1 MPPTMIAPQAMKR
14 NMYHMYRTTIR
25 KTSLIESQL
34 KEDATLAVAVAV
46 DEADKYVA
54 VARSAAVEDAASIL
68 VIFRWMRVWWRC
80 VDETDLQSVLS

>member
-1 MPPTMIAPQAMKR
+1 MMR
-14 NMYHMYRTTIR
+14 NVYHTYRSTIR

-54 VARSAAVEDAASIL
+54 VASSAAVEVAASML
-68 VIFRWMRVWWRC
+68 VVFKWIRVWWKC
-80 VDETDLQSVLS
+80 VDESVLMKVC